1 MTLTVVQ
8 VAMLINLTFFKMIS
22 KVMLNFVILFFSP
35 VLPKPLL
42 ESLPTLP
49 PTSPVTYLYY
59 SYEPGLATS
68 WKRKQITFTSNF
80 MTEMA
85 PNTKIRQHEDR
96 TFYADPFVSPD
107 NPLKTI
113 DNPITKPLETL
124 VSFES
129 NGEMLPS
136 SPINNNGIVINQ
148 STVFLGG
155 SCNPTTWR
163 KDIAIP
169 MLKALNITYYD
180 PQKDHWEP
188 ELIELEDKAK
198 KNAEVLFFVIDNQ
211 TRSIASMIEVSF
223 IAATTKKLVL
233 VIDLFPSLEP
243 IINGEPIS
251 QYEHD
256 ILKGGRKLLMR
267 LVERKGM
274 PVFNQIPA
282 ALNYIPIMIARNAK
296 SRNEANLSFKGTD
309 DRQLSALHM
318 LTSILSSYELIKIKE
333 VYDSC
338 ADYSGSLS
346 LLDTKLAYLM
356 LTGKELDETSVQN
369 LLELEASD
377 NITKE
382 NYFSNQYNFNHHN
395 VHHNHQQS
403 NLFTS
408 RYLHPNVNRSVDQN
422 VHQNQYHINHNHL
435 NHSHNNHYH
444 SNYHLQTSQK
454 HLNHHNSQPNAHHH
468 NNISN
473 ESNLLTMGSSITV
486 NFKQFCTLIF
496 DYLQSTKF
504 TKSTSDGSTPFVN
517 ISSSHTPPASPSVNL
532 LTSLVNLPQLDGYN
546 HNYSSKQEDLNG
558 NNCKDTT
565 DSQRTTKAKD
575 IYLAGSDNPKG
586 WRTSIAIP
594 MIDQS
599 NLTYSMPNIN
609 SSTDWNITG
618 NDLCSLESCRVLLFV
633 IGGQRPELEN
643 MILAP
648 HYFGQKF
655 KVVLCVQPI
664 PTESIAQD
672 NQISIAAIG
681 DYNRGRAYLSE
692 MARKENIEVF
702 ENLEEAVKCAIK
714 AAKSCLN

>member
-395 VHHNHQQS
+395 
-403 NLFTS
+403 
-408 RYLHPNVNRSVDQN
+408 
-422 VHQNQYHINHNHL
+422 
-435 NHSHNNHYH
+435 
-444 SNYHLQTSQK
+444 
-454 HLNHHNSQPNAHHH
+454 PNAHHH